1 MFTFQCF
8 SGIINQK
15 SMKGENRMNR
25 KVLSDFVSNDMSIT
39 KTDAKLA
46 VDSVVS
52 GILNGLMKGEKVSL
66 MGLGTFYTLNM
77 PERKIRNPKTGE
89 QITVAPKKVIKFKA
103 SKLLKKEL
111 NK

>member
-1 MFTFQCF
+1 
-8 SGIINQK
+8 
-15 SMKGENRMNR
+15 MNR
-25 KVLSDFVSNDMSIT
+25 KILSDIVSNDMSIT

-46 VDSVVS
+46 VDSVIS
-52 GILNGLMKGEKVSL
+52 GILDGLLRGEKISL

-77 PERKIRNPKTGE
+77 PERNIRNPKTGE
-89 QITVAPKKVIKFKA
+89 QITISPKKVIKFKA

>member
-1 MFTFQCF
+1 
-8 SGIINQK
+8 
-15 SMKGENRMNR
+15 MNR
-25 KVLSDFVSNDMSIT
+25 KILSDFVSNDMSIT

-46 VDSVVS
+46 VDSVIS
-52 GILNGLMKGEKVSL
+52 GILDGLLRGEKISL

-77 PERKIRNPKTGE
+77 PERNIRNPKTGE
-89 QITVAPKKVIKFKA
+89 QITISPKKVIKFKA